1 MLQGKKL
8 CLATI
13 LCICDMKW
21 KMYAGFINDGVP
33 ATLEQGMCCYA
44 NKRSSV

>member
-1 MLQGKKL
+1 MHAAGEE
-8 CLATI
+8 TI

-33 ATLEQGMCCYA
+33 AILEQGMCCYA
-44 NKRSSV
+44 NKRSSI